1 MNWIEEIKRLSDAE
15 FDNIVQIRR
24 HIHMHPELSFFEEK
38 TAKFISEKLTELGI
52 LHKNG
57 VAGHGIH
64 GVLCGKKVSKAC
76 IFLRADMDALPIQEE
91 NEVEYSSKNP
101 GVMHAC
107 GHDVHSASLLGA
119 LTILKK
125 LEDHWGGK
133 ISFVFQPA
141 EEKLPGGAS
150 LMIKEGVLNHP
161 APSSAFAQ
169 HVYTPLEA
177 GVVGFREGMYM
188 ASTDEIYVD
197 FIGKGG
203 HAAVPQFNIDP
214 IQAGSEFLLE
224 VYKRFEANKPQD
236 LPSILAFGKITASG
250 ATNVIPDK
258 YCMEGTMR
266 TLNENWRKVLKEL
279 IKETAQEIA
288 EKHKAKAEVRIEN
301 GYPVLNN
308 DIEVTQ
314 RAKEAAKLYLGKDK
328 VVDLDLRMTAEDFA
342 YFSQQ
347 LPACFYRLGTGNP
360 ALGITANV
368 HNAHFNIDEEALKTG
383 MGLMAW
389 LALHELNSLS

>member
-1 MNWIEEIKRLSDAE
+1 MNWIDEIKRLSELE
-15 FDNIVQIRR
+15 FENVVQIRR
-24 HIHMHPELSFFEEK
+24 HIHMHPELSFLEVE
-38 TAKFISEKLTELGI
+38 TSKFISEKLNELGI
-52 LHKNG
+52 LHKTG

-64 GVLCGKKVSKAC
+64 GVLCGKKESDAC
-76 IFLRADMDALPIQEE
+76 IFLRADMDALPIKEE
-91 NEVEYSSKNP
+91 NDVEYKSKYD
-101 GVMHAC
+101 GIMHAC
-107 GHDVHSASLLGA
+107 GHDVHTASLLGA

-125 LEDHWGGK
+125 LENHWGGK

-150 LMIKEGVLNHP
+150 IMIKEGVLNHP
-161 APSSAFAQ
+161 SPSSAFAQ

-177 GVVGFREGMYM
+177 GTVGFREGMYM
-188 ASTDEIYVD
+188 ASTDEIYVE

-214 IQAGSEFLLE
+214 IKAGSEFLIE
-224 VYKRFEANKPQD
+224 VYKKFESIRPKD
-236 LPSILAFGKITASG
+236 LPSILAFGKITAMG

-258 YCMEGTMR
+258 YSMEGTMR
-266 TLNENWRKVLKEL
+266 TLNENWRTELKEL
-279 IKETAQEIA
+279 IRNTAQEIA
-288 EKHKAKAEVRIEN
+288 EKHGAKAIVRIED

-308 DIEVTQ
+308 DIALTQ
-314 RAKEAAKLYLGKDK
+314 RAKAAAKQYLGADN
-328 VVDLDLRMTAEDFA
+328 VIDLDLRMTAEDFA

-347 LPACFYRLGTGNP
+347 LPVCFYRLGTGNQ

-389 LALHELNSLS
+389 LALQELEVLS